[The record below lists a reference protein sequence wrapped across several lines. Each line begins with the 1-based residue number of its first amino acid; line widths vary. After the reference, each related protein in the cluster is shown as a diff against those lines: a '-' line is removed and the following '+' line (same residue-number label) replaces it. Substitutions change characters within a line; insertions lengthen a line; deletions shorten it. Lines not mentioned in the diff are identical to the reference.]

1 MQRRDQGRA
10 LFILEAVLHGLASGA
25 IYGLIALGLSLQFG
39 VMKIINFAH
48 GAFLM
53 MTMYAAVW
61 LTRALGIHPLL
72 VLPIVAGI
80 FYFLGVLTQRWL
92 IEPIYKKDSARE
104 PIGVLIFTTGLWL
117 FLDHL
122 FLIIAGPNY
131 QVYPGNWSNQI
142 VIWGDFIFTL
152 PQLFGFLISVLV
164 TVGLVL
170 FIRYTRVGR
179 RIRATGQDR
188 QAAAVV
194 GIDSSRSYQI
204 AFGISLAILGVAGSL
219 LLPLYPVNP
228 FVGDVFVLRAFV
240 IVVLGGMGSIVGAF
254 WAGLFVGVLE
264 SVGAQLFPVTFAE
277 ALIFIVFLAVLYIR
291 PSGLFGLERE

>member
-1 MQRRDQGRA
+1 MY
-10 LFILEAVLHGLASGA
+10 IVEAVLHGLASGA

-53 MTMYAAVW
+53 MTMYASVW
-61 LTRALGIHPLL
+61 LTRALPIHPLAT
-72 VLPIVAGI
+72 LPIVALV
-80 FYFLGVLTQRWL
+80 FYFIGIATQRWL
-92 IEPIYKKDSARE
+92 IEPIYRKDSARE

-122 FLIIAGPNY
+122 FLMIAGPNY
-131 QVYPGNWSNQI
+131 QAFPGNWPNEI

-152 PQLFGFLISVLV
+152 PQVFGFLISVVV
-164 TVGLVL
+164 TAALVL
-170 FIRYTRVGR
+170 FIRYTRPGR
-179 RIRATGQDR
+179 QIRATGQDR

-194 GIDSSRSYQI
+194 GIDSSNSYQV
-204 AFGISLAILGVAGSL
+204 AFGISLSVLAVAGSL

-254 WAGLFVGVLE
+254 WAGIFIGVLE
-264 SVGAQLFPVTFAE
+264 SVGAQLFPITFAE
-277 ALIFIVFLAVLYIR
+277 ALIFIVFLAVLYVR